1 MSMVNEKMK
10 ALPYTEEPSL
20 YVESEETKK
29 EIDEWFAK
37 LWRLKK
43 RF

>member
-10 ALPYTEEPSL
+10 VLLYMEEFFF
-20 YVESEETKK
+20 YVEFEEIKK
-29 EIDEWFAK
+29 EIDEWFVK

-43 RF
+43 